1 MGSGKTIVGALVAQR
16 AGTGFHDLDLMVE
29 DEAGMA
35 VSDIFAIH
43 SEVVFRALESRLLP
57 KALQPETVVAL
68 GGGAAIDDSN
78 WKLIRELATTV
89 YLEASFETIWAR
101 IGHQASN
108 RPLFFGH
115 PRDEMEAL
123 LNRRRPRY
131 EEASYRVN
139 ADEPLDVVATEVLK
153 HWSA

>member
-1 MGSGKTIVGALVAQR
+1 MGSGKTVVGALVAQR
-16 AGTGFHDLDLMVE
+16 SGTAFHDLDLMVE
-29 DEAGMA
+29 NEAGMA

-43 SEVVFRALESRLLP
+43 SEAVFRALESRLLP

-68 GGGAAIDDSN
+68 GGGAAVDDSN
-78 WKLIRELATTV
+78 WKLIRERATTV
-89 YLEASFETIWAR
+89 YLEASFETIWGR
-101 IGHQASN
+101 IGHQAN

-115 PRDEMEAL
+115 PRDEIEVLM
-123 LNRRRPRY
+123 NRRRPRY

-139 ADEPLDVVATEVLK
+139 ADASLDAVAAEVLK

>member
-1 MGSGKTIVGALVAQR
+1 MGSGKTVVGALVAQR
-16 AGTGFHDLDLMVE
+16 SGAAFRDLDMMVE

-43 SEVVFRALESRLLP
+43 SEAVFRALESRLLP

-68 GGGAAIDDSN
+68 GGGAALDDSN
-78 WKLIRELATTV
+78 WTLIRERAMTV

-101 IGHQASN
+101 IGHQAN

-115 PRDEMEAL
+115 PRDEIEAL
-123 LNRRRPRY
+123 MTRRRPRY

-139 ADEPLDVVATEVLK
+139 ADAPLDEVATEVMKL
-153 HWSA
+153 WSA